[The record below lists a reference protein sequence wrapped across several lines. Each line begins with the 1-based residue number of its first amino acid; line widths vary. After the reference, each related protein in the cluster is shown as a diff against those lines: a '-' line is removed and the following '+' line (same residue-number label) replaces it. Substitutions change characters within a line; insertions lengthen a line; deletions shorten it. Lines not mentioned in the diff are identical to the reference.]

1 MRSSFGRD
9 SSDGYCVAFA
19 QSLGHV
25 LIAYTPVGLYAG
37 SLSRP
42 RLTPETSAVPA
53 YSKFG
58 DRNFAPTGQR
68 GRRDIAEQRSARTR
82 LSLRLIFPQNSRCFC
97 FAPQKK
103 SNETEMYGEV
113 ARSDG
118 GDKKFGNRTVIPWR
132 RKALA
137 AQKTAPACANKR
149 RRAIKNCASFFVG
162 SHRSGNIAGDS
173 FKATSWHTQTSA

>member
-42 RLTPETSAVPA
+42 RLMPETSVIPA

-58 DRNFAPTGQR
+58 DRNFAPSGQR
-68 GRRDIAEQRSARTR
+68 GRRDLAEQRSARTR

-97 FAPQKK
+97 FASQKK

-113 ARSDG
+113 ARSLSLYASPYG
-118 GDKKFGNRTVIPWR
+118 KGRWHEVAEGIRSSETERQFRGAGR
-132 RKALA
+132 RWQHK
-137 AQKTAPACANKR
+137 KR
-149 RRAIKNCASFFVG
+149 RPPAR
-162 SHRSGNIAGDS
+162 
-173 FKATSWHTQTSA
+173 TSADGR